1 MKYSILLIVLAT
13 SVFSLGSL
21 SVHYGF
27 IFAQVESP
35 IDKSHEYSFVTEW
48 GSKGT
53 ADGQFLRPHDLEF
66 NNNNKMLYAVDRD
79 GNRIQVFD
87 KNGTFLFTFGQ
98 KGNAD
103 GQFLVPYGLDV
114 DHAGNVWVA
123 DRGNQ
128 RVQKFDSQGN
138 FILKFGNNDGKSSSE
153 PGKFDNPRHVEVDKQ
168 LKYVYVADSK
178 NNRIQQFDLNG
189 TFVRAIGELGDKPG
203 EFNLHTTIEQDS
215 KGNFFVN
222 ERGNERV
229 QKFDS
234 NWNPILMWGSKG
246 SENNQFCH
254 MEHIALD
261 KHDNVYVTDPQSDPG
276 CSKEP
281 RVLKFD
287 SVGNFITEFGSG
299 GKGHGQ
305 FRDPEH
311 LAVDHDE
318 NVYVSDRKNNDIQK
332 FAPIRSE

>member
-1 MKYSILLIVLAT
+1 MLGTLIL
-13 SVFSLGSL
+13 LGSL
-21 SVHYGF
+21 SIYPEN
-27 IFAQVESP
+27 IFAQVQSS
-35 IDKSHEYSFVTEW
+35 IDNSHAYYFVTEW
-48 GSKGT
+48 GAKGSG
-53 ADGQFLRPHDLEF
+53 DGQFLRPHDLEF
-66 NNNNKMLYAVDRD
+66 DNYNKLLYAVDRD

-87 KNGTFLFTFGQ
+87 KNGTFQFTFGQ

-103 GQFLVPYGLDV
+103 GEFLVPYGLDV

-123 DRGNQ
+123 DRGNH
-128 RVQKFDSQGN
+128 RIQKFDSQGN
-138 FILKFGNNDGKSSSE
+138 FILKFGNNDGSPSSE
-153 PGKFDNPRHVEVDKQ
+153 PGKFDNPRHVEVDSQ
-168 LKYVYVADSK
+168 LKYVYIADSK
-178 NNRIQQFDLNG
+178 NNRIQQFDING
-189 TFVRAIGELGDKPG
+189 TFVRAIGESGNKLG
-203 EFNLHTTIEQDS
+203 EFNLPTTIEQDS

-246 SENNQFCH
+246 SNNNQFCH

-276 CSKEP
+276 CSMQP

-287 SVGNFITEFGSG
+287 SEGDFITEFGSLG
-299 GKGHGQ
+299 NGKGQ

-311 LAVDHDE
+311 LAVDHDG
-318 NVYVSDRKNNDIQK
+318 NVYVSDRKNNNILK
-332 FAPIRSE
+332 FAPVSSE